1 MKHSLRLKLFAS
13 FMLVIVVVVGGVLA
27 GTWFLL
33 REHTL
38 AARQQDLQVKGTELA
53 GTLGLLYQK
62 QGNFKDLDAI
72 LADADSYLDARVWV
86 VNQDRQIVNISGT
99 GLAGFGRGWMQG
111 LQHGMMH
118 GSMHGMM
125 GARQGNQYPI
135 VQPSDPA
142 ASFGMGCVADP
153 ALLQNSISDMSDV
166 VEQALVQGKN
176 GSKVLRNRYYGEKM
190 LVVAI
195 PVTLAGG
202 STVGAVLLQEPLSTI
217 DSSLRQV
224 QIYVGAAGLAAVL
237 VALLLVYWLTR
248 RIVRPLTEMQQVAS
262 AMAQGDYSRRV
273 VVTGSDEVGRLSL
286 ALNSLA
292 GDLDTY
298 MQRVNQLEKLRRD
311 FAANVSHELR
321 TPLTI
326 IRGYVEALLTGA
338 DTTQAEQREYCL
350 LIQEETQRLEHLV
363 GDLLDLSRLQG
374 TKPANF
380 ELERLPLNEI
390 AASLVHKLQQ
400 QAQLRKVNL
409 HLQAGVPAPYVKGNG
424 NRLLQLLL
432 IFLDN
437 ALKYTPAGG
446 SVVLTTAVQEG
457 VARIQIADTGRGI
470 PAADLPYVWERFYK
484 VDKAHSRNDS
494 GTGLG
499 LAIARE
505 IIILH
510 KARVEL
516 ASAEGKGTTVTL
528 TFPETTL

>member
-13 FMLVIVVVVGGVLA
+13 FMLVIVVVVGGALA

-311 FAANVSHELR
+311 FAAR
-321 TPLTI
+321 
-326 IRGYVEALLTGA
+326 
-338 DTTQAEQREYCL
+338 
-350 LIQEETQRLEHLV
+350 
-363 GDLLDLSRLQG
+363 
-374 TKPANF
+374 
-380 ELERLPLNEI
+380 
-390 AASLVHKLQQ
+390 
-400 QAQLRKVNL
+400 
-409 HLQAGVPAPYVKGNG
+409 
-424 NRLLQLLL
+424 
-432 IFLDN
+432 
-437 ALKYTPAGG
+437 
-446 SVVLTTAVQEG
+446 
-457 VARIQIADTGRGI
+457 
-470 PAADLPYVWERFYK
+470 
-484 VDKAHSRNDS
+484 S
-494 GTGLG
+494 G
-499 LAIARE
+499 
-505 IIILH
+505 
-510 KARVEL
+510 
-516 ASAEGKGTTVTL
+516 
-528 TFPETTL
+528 P